1 MQAKKHQHLVK
12 YLSCSCMRI
21 LIGPFPINSIATT
34 ESPVPHGGQTL
45 LVARDDY
52 LSLGYITQSV
62 ESLKWWLSP
71 SQVDILGGDL

>member
-1 MQAKKHQHLVK
+1 MICKQRSISI
-12 YLSCSCMRI
+12 LSCSCMRI

-34 ESPVPHGGQTL
+34 ESPVQHGGQTL

-62 ESLKWWLSP
+62 ESLNWWLSP
-71 SQVDILGGDL
+71 SQVAILGGDL